1 MFTIWNL
8 DFHANSVKSMILL
21 FVRTYSEHIVYPQAA
36 LQDMRKLLKDSG
48 KIIVALPNL
57 MHYKS
62 RIQLM
67 LGNFN
72 YDESGIWD
80 YTHVKWYTFKSGRK
94 LLEDNGYSVER
105 SFVDGD
111 VPFLTLLKILPKSIR
126 KMIFKLLTGISKGM
140 FGGQMIYL
148 ARLN

>member
-1 MFTIWNL
+1 
-8 DFHANSVKSMILL
+8 
-21 FVRTYSEHIVYPQAA
+21 
-36 LQDMRKLLKDSG
+36 MRKLLKDSG
-48 KIIVALPNL
+48 KIIIALPNL

-80 YTHVKWYTFKSGRK
+80 YTHVKWYTFHSGRK
-94 LLEDNGYSVER
+94 LLEDNGFTVEK

-111 VPFLTLLKILPKSIR
+111 VPFLTLFR
-126 KMIFKLLTGISKGM
+126 MQVDG
-140 FGGQMIYL
+140 
-148 ARLN
+148 